1 MPRMKQL
8 QLDFINSKNRPD
20 GRSRAGAAVH
30 VTSHVENSELEIAVE
45 RPVRADVEAL
55 LRAVARHD
63 GRAVPAGELPRARP
77 RRLRAPEVTLF
88 VAREGGV
95 AVGCG
100 AFQLHGDG
108 SAEVKSMFVAP
119 DARGRGVGRAILE
132 AIEAAMRG
140 RVSALRLE
148 TGVKQLPA
156 IRLYE
161 AAGFLRRGPFGSYR
175 DDPLS
180 VFMEKPL

>member
-1 MPRMKQL
+1 MTGYVG
-8 QLDFINSKNRPD
+8 IGN
-20 GRSRAGAAVH
+20 A
-30 VTSHVENSELEIAVE
+30 EIAVE

-55 LRAVARHD
+55 LRDSRAMMAGLYPPESRHGLD
-63 GRAVPAGELPRARP
+63 LGAYERAEI
-77 RRLRAPEVTLF
+77 TLF
-88 VAREGGV
+88 VARANGV

-108 SAEVKSMFVAP
+108 SAELKSMFVAP
-119 DARGRGVGRAILE
+119 DARGRGVGRAILD
-132 AIEAAMRG
+132 AIEAAVRG

-161 AAGFLRRGPFGSYR
+161 AAGFLRRAPFGSYR

-180 VFMEKPL
+180 VFMEKVL